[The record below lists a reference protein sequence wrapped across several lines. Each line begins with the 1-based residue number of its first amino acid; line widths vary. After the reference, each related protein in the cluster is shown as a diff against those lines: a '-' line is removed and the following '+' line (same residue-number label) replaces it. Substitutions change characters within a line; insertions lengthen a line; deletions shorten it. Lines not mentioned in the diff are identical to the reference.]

1 MLLIMITYLILSL
14 VISLIM
20 NLFNRSV
27 QIQER

>member
-1 MLLIMITYLILSL
+1 LLIMITYLTLSL
-14 VISLIM
+14 IISLTM